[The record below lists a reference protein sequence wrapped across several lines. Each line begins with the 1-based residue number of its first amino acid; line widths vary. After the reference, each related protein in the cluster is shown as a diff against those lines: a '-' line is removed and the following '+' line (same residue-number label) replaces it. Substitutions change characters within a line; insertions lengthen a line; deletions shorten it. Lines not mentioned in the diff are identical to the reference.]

1 MSTPMSWG
9 GSILLMKLESSI
21 QKSNSVFIHGSQIG
35 AINPDDTQLF
45 FFY

>member
-1 MSTPMSWG
+1 MSAPMSQR
-9 GSILLMKLESSI
+9 GSILLMKSESSI
-21 QKSNSVFIHGSQIG
+21 YKSNSVIIHGSHIG